1 MSQVV
6 LPPALKGTT
15 TQPAGPVGVP
25 GAITSPPPDLARQ
38 PPGHVLKGVALG
50 RDGHGHLLVRTEL
63 GVLAVATKANP
74 PVGSEVT
81 LQVRSSGP
89 QLQVMLVRIDAPA
102 YPGDGALRPLLPAV
116 PPGGGHN
123 GPPLPADDRLTL
135 TQQIAAQLVSLAG
148 PAQLAEAA
156 RGLPP
161 TLLRALPLLASLPLT
176 FTLVA
181 IEQPAGPPSLLPA
194 APMTAVSAATQSA
207 TAAARAIPPSAASA
221 DTPGTPTQQRQAAAA
236 VPTMPPS
243 PGSVAAASSARP
255 AVPPST
261 VAAGQMAVSPN
272 PTARLAPSPSA
283 ALPVPAS
290 ENPRT
295 AVPSHLASYGNLPA
309 ATTQPLA
316 ASATSLSPAAAENM
330 AWPPALTLSTDGRTL
345 RISAAVLGHTVGA
358 RPVVATALGNL
369 TLTNVGTL
377 APGTK
382 LLLELQLATLSL
394 PAEAAGT
401 VKSTKSWSGLAEM
414 LQAVG
419 HQGLADLH
427 PLLRTLPQPG
437 ARLASDLLFL
447 ISALRGGELTVWPGA
462 QALEGLERA
471 GRADL
476 IPRLGAD
483 LAQAARSAEASPGDW
498 RLLALPFHDGSQL
511 QQLRLYLRRDRAAR
525 RGAMEKATRFVLEV
539 DLTRIGALQLDGLV
553 QPRRFDLML
562 RTRQALPEVWRQDI
576 AEIFEEANAAVGN
589 SGEIVFQASPD
600 WRPMATAVE
609 ATTIQGGLVV

>member
-6 LPPALKGTT
+6 LPPALKGAA
-15 TQPAGPVGVP
+15 TQTAGPVGVP

-74 PVGSEVT
+74 PAGSEVT
-81 LQVRSSGP
+81 LQIRSSGP
-89 QLQVMLVRIDAPA
+89 QLHVMLVRIDAPP
-102 YPGDGALRPLLPAV
+102 YPGDGGLRPLPPAV
-116 PPGGGHN
+116 PSGGSHS
-123 GPPLPADDRLTL
+123 GPPLSAGDRLTL
-135 TQQIAAQLVSLAG
+135 SQQIAAQLVSLAD
-148 PAQLAEAA
+148 PTQLAEAA
-156 RGLPP
+156 HRLPLA
-161 TLLRALPLLASLPLT
+161 LLRALPLLTSLPLT

-181 IEQPAGPPSLLPA
+181 IEQPSGPPAPLPA
-194 APMTAVSAATQSA
+194 APTNAASAATQSA
-207 TAAARAIPPSAASA
+207 TAAASAILPTAASA
-221 DTPGTPTQQRQAAAA
+221 DTLGTLAQPGQAAAA
-236 VPTMPPS
+236 APTMPPS
-243 PGSVAAASSARP
+243 PGSVAAAPSARP

-261 VAAGQMAVSPN
+261 AAAGQMAAPPNPIAPPAPSAVSPVQ
-272 PTARLAPSPSA
+272 AG
-283 ALPVPAS
+283 
-290 ENPRT
+290 ENPRA
-295 AVPSHLASYGNLPA
+295 AVPSHLASYGNLSA

-316 ASATSLSPAAAENM
+316 ASATPLPLAAAENTT
-330 AWPPALTLSTDGRTL
+330 WPPALALSTDGRAL
-345 RISAAVLGHTVGA
+345 RISAEVEGHAVGG
-358 RPVVATALGNL
+358 RPVVVTALGSV
-369 TLTNVGTL
+369 TLTNVGAL

-401 VKSTKSWSGLAEM
+401 AKSTKSWSGLAEM
-414 LQAVG
+414 LQVVG
-419 HQGLADLH
+419 HQGLAELH

-447 ISALRGGELTVWPGA
+447 ISALRGGELSVWPGA

-476 IPRLGAD
+476 VSRLGAD

-498 RLLALPFHDGSQL
+498 RLLTLPFHDGSHL
-511 QQLRLYLRRDRAAR
+511 QQLRLYLRRDRTSR
-525 RGAMEKATRFVLEV
+525 RSAVEKATRFVLEV
-539 DLTRIGALQLDGLV
+539 DLTRVGALQLDGLV

-562 RTRQALPEVWRQDI
+562 RSRQALPEIWRQDI

-600 WRPMATAVE
+600 WRPMATTAE